1 MTAKKYKTL
10 KTASTLT
17 NLNNIFKN
25 SLFFCFIDAKC
36 FNNKTIY
43 GILEEDQK
51 FYGGSK
57 VTYQIEDKKKCI
69 VSSKL
74 IKIL

>member
-1 MTAKKYKTL
+1 MNSKKVKL
-10 KTASTLT
+10 LV
-17 NLNNIFKN
+17 
-25 SLFFCFIDAKC
+25 
-36 FNNKTIY
+36 NNKTID